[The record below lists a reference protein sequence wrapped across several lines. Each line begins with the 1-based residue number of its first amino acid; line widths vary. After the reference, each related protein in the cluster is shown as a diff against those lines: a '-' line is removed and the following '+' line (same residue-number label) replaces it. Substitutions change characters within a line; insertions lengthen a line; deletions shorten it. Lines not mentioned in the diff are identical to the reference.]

1 MNVLVIGA
9 NGQIGKHLVQKLEQH
24 TSHHV
29 RAMVRKQEQK
39 EYLDDL
45 GIEGV
50 LGDLEGS
57 IDDLTAVVKGS
68 DAIVFAAGSGG
79 HTGADKTVMIDLDGA
94 IKAME
99 AAKRAN
105 IDRFIIVSAIGVH
118 KRENWM
124 PKAPYY
130 SAAKYYAD
138 EWLKASGLDYTII
151 RPGGLTNDEG
161 SGKVKI
167 SEELERGD
175 IPREDVANVIL
186 ASLENEQTIGKSFDL
201 ISGESSVLEAV
212 NSIR

>member
-1 MNVLVIGA
+1 MNILVIGA

-24 TSHHV
+24 TSHQV

-39 EYLDDL
+39 EYLADL

-50 LGDLEGS
+50 IGDLEGS
-57 IDDLTAVVKGS
+57 VVDLADVAKGS
-68 DAIVFAAGSGG
+68 DAIVFTAGSGG

-99 AAKRAN
+99 AAKQAN
-105 IDRFIIVSAIGVH
+105 VDRFIIVSAIGVH

-124 PKAPYY
+124 PKAAYY

-138 EWLKASGLDYTII
+138 EWLKSSGLKYTII

-161 SGKVKI
+161 TGKVKVG
-167 SEELERGD
+167 EELERGD
-175 IPREDVANVIL
+175 IPREDVANAIV
-186 ASLENEQTIGKSFDL
+186 ASLEHDETIGKSFDL
-201 ISGESSVLEAV
+201 ISGTVAVEEAIK
-212 NSIR
+212 SL